1 MLENL
6 NDSSC
11 LEPPKYSK
19 DYVYRCDICDEEIFE
34 GDSYYEIDSLIY
46 CPECME
52 TDFKVIAESIDIEG
66 YLSDLKHEDIT
77 K

>member
-1 MLENL
+1 MELIDNRRY
-6 NDSSC
+6 
-11 LEPPKYSK
+11 LEPPEYSK

-52 TDFKVIAESIDIEG
+52 MHFKLVAISTDVEG
-66 YLSDLKHEDIT
+66 YLSDLEHEDIT
-77 K
+77 N

>member
-1 MLENL
+1 MELI
-6 NDSSC
+6 DDRRY

-19 DYVYRCDICDEEIFE
+19 DYVYRCDICNEEIFE
-34 GDSYYEIDSLIY
+34 GEECYEINSLIY

-66 YLSDLKHEDIT
+66 YLSDLK
-77 K
+77 

>member
-1 MLENL
+1 MELIDNRRY
-6 NDSSC
+6 

-34 GDSYYEIDSLIY
+34 GDSCYEIDSLIY

-52 TDFKVIAESIDIEG
+52 MHFKLVAISTDMEG
-66 YLSDLKHEDIT
+66 YLSDLEHENIT
-77 K
+77 N